1 MIDKKKKRI
10 LIVDD
15 EVSIRDMLSEFFN
28 VAGYAAL
35 TAASAEEALHI
46 LKEYSI
52 EVIFLDLDLPCM
64 NGIELC
70 KTIRKSNQVSIIHA
84 FTGYSGLYGL
94 KECRSAGFDDFFIK
108 PIGIELLLKAAEDA
122 FEKIK
127 RWGIV
132 NHCMVS

>member
-1 MIDKKKKRI
+1 MVERNKKRI

-15 EVSIRDMLSEFFN
+15 EASIRDMLSEFFS

-35 TAASAEEALHI
+35 TAASAEEALNI
-46 LKEYSI
+46 LEDNS
-52 EVIFLDLDLPCM
+52 VGVMFLDLDLPCM

-70 KTIRKSNQVSIIHA
+70 RTIRKNNQVSIIHA

-94 KECRSAGFDDFFIK
+94 NECRSAGFDDFFIK
-108 PIGIELLLKAAEDA
+108 PIGIEILLKAAEEG

-127 RWGIV
+127 RWDIV
-132 NHCMVS
+132 NHCMA